1 MAIGINKVSP
11 LCSPSQILKKKNKI
25 PVENIFH
32 TLGQVCQNNECY
44 EIDWWLLTILEQ
56 GGENE

>member
-11 LCSPSQILKKKNKI
+11 LCSPSQILKKKNNKI

-44 EIDWWLLTILEQ
+44 ELT
-56 GGENE
+56 GGF